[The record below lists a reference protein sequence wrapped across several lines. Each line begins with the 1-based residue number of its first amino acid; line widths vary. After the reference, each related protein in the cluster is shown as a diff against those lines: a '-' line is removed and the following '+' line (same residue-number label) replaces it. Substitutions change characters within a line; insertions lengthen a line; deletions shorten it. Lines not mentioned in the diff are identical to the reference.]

1 MGFWDTFWKV
11 WQVRTSV
18 RIQENL
24 ESTIRRNRQ
33 QRDLN
38 SNLEEIHDEL
48 EKKREAWDDQ
58 LEASRRKNNK

>member
-24 ESTIRRNRQ
+24 ESTLRKNRQ
-33 QRDLN
+33 QRELN
-38 SNLEEIHDEL
+38 SNLEEIYDEL
-48 EKKREAWDDQ
+48 EKKRESWDDQ
-58 LEASRRKNNK
+58 LEASRTKNNN

>member
-18 RIQENL
+18 RIQEDL
-24 ESTIRRNRQ
+24 ESTISRNRL
-33 QRDLN
+33 QRELN

-48 EKKREAWDDQ
+48 EKKRESWDDQ
-58 LEASRRKNNK
+58 IEASRRKNNK